1 MSDEDRTGELQIQQ
15 RYPHPVE
22 DVFNAWSNPSD
33 IKPWWGPKDFTA
45 TTFECDFRE
54 GGAWHAVI
62 VGTDGKPLNQSG
74 QYTRIEPNN
83 VIAFTFKWDDADSPK
98 TAITV
103 EFVAEG
109 DETVVTFRQAPFSSN
124 ESRRSHEE
132 GWRECLDRLSDHL
145 GRTTK

>member
-109 DETVVTFRQAPFSSN
+109 DTLFPRTHCIALNNPIGVVACET
-124 ESRRSHEE
+124 RSHQ
-132 GWRECLDRLSDHL
+132 R
-145 GRTTK
+145 K